1 MIKRTVNEFIY
12 SFQLNSSNL
21 NENKE
26 IDSVNYGIYNEL
38 NKDKLQHK
46 IYLFT

>member
-21 NENKE
+21 NKNKE

-38 NKDKLQHK
+38 NKDKL
-46 IYLFT
+46 

>member
-21 NENKE
+21 NKNKE

-38 NKDKLQHK
+38 NKDKS
-46 IYLFT
+46 